1 MKIVVIG
8 VNGQLGWELNR
19 QGKQQGLDVVPA
31 YLPDF
36 DITDQPAVENLVT
49 KTSADVIINAAAY
62 TAVDRAESD
71 PQLAFAI
78 NRDGPA
84 HLAAACA
91 ALGVALIHVST
102 DYVFDGTQKEPYVES
117 DPISPLGVY
126 GQSKAAGEEAVR
138 KILPAHIMI
147 RTAWLYGVHGNN
159 FVKTML
165 RLGHEKEIIRV
176 VSDQVGCPTN
186 AADLAQAILLIAAR
200 IAEGRE
206 IKWGTY
212 HYCGDSATSWH
223 GFAETIFSL
232 ARRQATLLVKKVE
245 PIATAEFPTP
255 VKRPANSVLNC
266 DLIKNHFGVHTRP
279 WKESLA
285 ETIKQLFILEST
297 DNGGER

>member
-31 YLPDF
+31 DLPDF

-84 HLAAACA
+84 YLAAACA

-102 DYVFDGTQKEPYVES
+102 DYVFDGTQKEPYVET
-117 DPISPLGVY
+117 DPVSPIGVY

-165 RLGHEKEIIRV
+165 RLGHEQEIIRV
-176 VSDQVGCPTN
+176 VSDQFGCPTN

-200 IAEGRE
+200 IAAGRE

-212 HYCGDSATSWH
+212 HYCGDSAISWH

-232 ARRQATLLVKKVE
+232 AGRQATLLVKKVE

-255 VKRPANSVLNC
+255 AKRPTNSVLNC

-285 ETIKQLFILEST
+285 ETIKQLFILDST
-297 DNGGER
+297 DNSDK

>member
-31 YLPDF
+31 DLPDF

-84 HLAAACA
+84 YLAAACA

-102 DYVFDGTQKEPYVES
+102 DYVFDGTQKEPYVET
-117 DPISPLGVY
+117 DPVSPIGVY

-159 FVKTML
+159 FVKAML
-165 RLGHEKEIIRV
+165 RLGHEQEIIRV
-176 VSDQVGCPTN
+176 VSDQFGCPTN

-200 IAEGRE
+200 IAAGRE

-223 GFAETIFSL
+223 GFAEAIFSL
-232 ARRQATLLVKKVE
+232 AGRQATLLVKKVE

-255 VKRPANSVLNC
+255 AKRPVNSVLNC
-266 DLIKNHFGVHTRP
+266 DLIKNHFGVQTRP
-279 WKESLA
+279 WQESLA
-285 ETIKQLFILEST
+285 ETLQQLLISDST
-297 DNGGER
+297 DNGFF

>member
-31 YLPDF
+31 DLPDF
-36 DITDQPAVENLVT
+36 DIADQPAVENLVT
-49 KTSADVIINAAAY
+49 KSSADVIINAAAY

-84 HLAAACA
+84 YLAAACA
-91 ALGVALIHVST
+91 AIGAALIHVST
-102 DYVFDGTQKEPYVES
+102 DYVFDGTQKEPYVET
-117 DPISPLGVY
+117 DPVAPIGVY

-165 RLGHEKEIIRV
+165 RLGHEQEIIRV
-176 VSDQVGCPTN
+176 VSDQFGCPTN

-200 IAEGRE
+200 IAAGRE

-212 HYCGDSATSWH
+212 HYCGDGATSWH
-223 GFAETIFSL
+223 GFAETIFSM

-255 VKRPANSVLNC
+255 AKRPVNSVLNC

-285 ETIKQLFILEST
+285 ETIKQLFILDST
-297 DNGGER
+297 DNGFF

>member
-19 QGKQQGLDVVPA
+19 QGKQQGFDVVPA
-31 YLPDF
+31 DLPDF
-36 DITDQPAVENLVT
+36 DITDPPAVENLVT
-49 KTSADVIINAAAY
+49 QTSADVIINAAAY

-200 IAEGRE
+200 IAAGRE

-285 ETIKQLFILEST
+285 ETIKQLFILDST
-297 DNGGER
+297 DNGGE

>member
-19 QGKQQGLDVVPA
+19 QGKQQGFDVVPA
-31 YLPDF
+31 DLPDF
-36 DITDQPAVENLVT
+36 DITDPPAVENLVT
-49 KTSADVIINAAAY
+49 QTSADVIINAAAY

-232 ARRQATLLVKKVE
+232 ARRKATLLVKKVE

-285 ETIKQLFILEST
+285 ETIKQLFILDST
-297 DNGGER
+297 DNGFF